1 MLLFNSMGVQVH
13 VVEMMPEV
21 LGAMDK
27 ETSGM
32 LRSEYQKRGVNF
44 HLNAKV
50 IEVGKE
56 GVTIEK
62 KVRLHV
68 SKPKGTRQCG

>member
-1 MLLFNSMGVQVH
+1 MLF
-13 VVEMMPEV
+13 EMMPEV

-62 KVRLHV
+62 E
-68 SKPKGTRQCG
+68 SKDCTYRKFKRYS